1 MRGPSS
7 VPQLVKANGVELCV
21 DTYGERTDPAI
32 LLIMG
37 TSASMDWWE
46 TEFCERL
53 AGAGRFV
60 IRYDHRDTGQS
71 TTYEPGAPGYGGDE
85 LDDDAVGVLDALE
98 ISRAHLVGISMG
110 AAIAQLVA
118 LEHPDRVAS
127 LTLISTTFA
136 VPSGLGLPGMR
147 ADAARAFARLEH
159 PDWSDREAVIEYGVE
174 STRPL
179 SGSGGFDEDANR
191 ELWARVV
198 DRTRNIESSFVNHD
212 LIHDSESRPRGP
224 ITELEAPTLVIH
236 GTDDPLFP
244 VEHGEALARE
254 IPHARL
260 LRLEGVGH
268 ELPRRAWDVVVPAIA
283 ERTAAR

>member
-1 MRGPSS
+1 VRKVVS
-7 VPQLVKANGVELCV
+7 ANGVELCLEAFGAV
-21 DTYGERTDPAI
+21 DDPAI

-37 TSASMDWWE
+37 TGASMDWWE

-53 AGAGRFV
+53 ATAGRFV

-71 TTYEPGAPGYGGDE
+71 TAYEAGAPGYGGDD
-85 LDDDAVGVLDALE
+85 LDDDAVGILDALD

-110 AAIAQLVA
+110 AGIAQLVA
-118 LEHPDRVAS
+118 LDHPERVQS

-136 VPSGLGLPGMR
+136 VPSGLDLPGMR
-147 ADAARAFARLEH
+147 ADAAKAFAQLEQ

-179 SGSGGFDEDANR
+179 AGSGGFDEAANR
-191 ELWARVV
+191 SLWGEVV
-198 DRTRNIESSFVNHD
+198 DRTGNLEASFVNHD
-212 LIHDSESRPRGP
+212 LIHDSEARARGP
-224 ITELEAPTLVIH
+224 ISDLPAPTLVIH
-236 GTDDPLFP
+236 GEDDPLFP
-244 VEHGEALARE
+244 LEHGEALARE

-268 ELPRRAWDVVVPAIA
+268 ELPRRAWDVAIPAIA
-283 ERTAAR
+283 EHTAAR